1 MATYSVDSELV
12 ASSAARVA
20 ASSETI
26 RAEVG
31 ALMADLLN
39 LQGSWAGAASANFAD
54 CVTQWQAT
62 QTQVESALSAI
73 GTQLGTAASVY
84 AEAEAQS
91 SALFAGR

>member
-1 MATYSVDSELV
+1 MATYTVDSELV

-26 RAEVG
+26 RAEV
-31 ALMADLLN
+31 ASLMADLVN
-39 LQGSWAGAASANFAD
+39 LQGTWAGAASASFSD

-62 QTQVESALSAI
+62 QAQVESALTAI

-91 SALFAGR
+91 TALFAGR

>member
-20 ASSETI
+20 ASSESI
-26 RAEVG
+26 RAEVA
-31 ALMADLLN
+31 ALMADLIN
-39 LQGSWAGAASANFAD
+39 LQGTWAGSASAHFAE
-54 CVTQWQAT
+54 CVSQWQAT
-62 QTQVESALSAI
+62 QTQVESALTAI
-73 GTQLGTAASVY
+73 GTQLNTAASVY